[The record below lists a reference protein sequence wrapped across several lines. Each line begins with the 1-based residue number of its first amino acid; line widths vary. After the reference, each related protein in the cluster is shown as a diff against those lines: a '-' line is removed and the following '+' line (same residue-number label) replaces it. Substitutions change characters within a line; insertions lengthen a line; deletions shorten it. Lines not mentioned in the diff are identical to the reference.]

1 MMKKSTH
8 VKLAIL
14 LVLLNFACA
23 ISIQIDL
30 SFDQAKQNTC
40 LLQCTSISS
49 QQCCFLFDLFF
60 FNKLIPR
67 RLCSLGKI
75 SFILSTK
82 PINLFSFFSNFPSLI
97 KIQHQ
102 SKEGNIRVDFSLSPS
117 LSKGNIK
124 ARKET
129 LECRQDWKNLIRKF
143 LSPFLLFSPL
153 IFQENSH
160 NPHLRLNFGYINTD
174 SGFIEMF

>member
-1 MMKKSTH
+1 MHAQYQS
-8 VKLAIL
+8 KLTYLSIRQ
-14 LVLLNFACA
+14 NKIHACYSA
-23 ISIQIDL
+23 HPFLASNVAFYL
-30 SFDQAKQNTC
+30 SF
-40 LLQCTSISS
+40 
-49 QQCCFLFDLFF
+49 FF
-60 FNKLIPR
+60 FYNKLIPR

-97 KIQHQ
+97 KIQHW

-129 LECRQDWKNLIRKF
+129 LECRQDWQNWIRKF

-153 IFQENSH
+153 IF
-160 NPHLRLNFGYINTD
+160 
-174 SGFIEMF
+174 